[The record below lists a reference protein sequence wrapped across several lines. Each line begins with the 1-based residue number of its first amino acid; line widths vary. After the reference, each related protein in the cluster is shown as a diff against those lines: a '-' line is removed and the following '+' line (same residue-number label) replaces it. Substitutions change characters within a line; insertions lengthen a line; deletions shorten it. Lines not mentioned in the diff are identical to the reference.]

1 MNNNL
6 VDWRFLRGALIFLL
20 LAIIVAAALAYF
32 GLLYEEQRA
41 GEYRQ
46 QETRLTRTHR
56 KYEQL
61 VRDLDLMEQYTNLF
75 NEYKSSGLVG
85 DERRLSWIESLEA
98 VNSRLRLPKLA
109 YNLMPQEDFRRPG
122 FKPPR
127 FVSVKSSPMQ
137 VTMELLHEGDLFS
150 LMDGLEQEISN
161 LFTVDSCRLRL
172 KGQVGKL
179 FDTRKPNL
187 TGECVIRWI
196 TIDVSKK

>member
-1 MNNNL
+1 MKNNI

-20 LAIIVAAALAYF
+20 LAVIASVALIYS
-32 GLLYEEQRA
+32 GQLYETQRA
-41 GEYRQ
+41 AEYRQ
-46 QETRLTRTHR
+46 QEARLSQTHR

-61 VRDLDLMEQYTNLF
+61 VRDLDLMEQYTTQF
-75 NEYKSSGLVG
+75 DAYKSSGLVG

-98 VNSRLRLPKLA
+98 VNRQLRLPKLG
-109 YNLMPQEDFRRPG
+109 YDLLPQEDFRRPD
-122 FKPPR
+122 FKPLR
-127 FVSVKSSPMQ
+127 FVSVRSSPMR
-137 VTMELLHEGDLFS
+137 VNMELLHEGDLIS
-150 LMDGLEQEISN
+150 LISGLEQEISN

>member
-1 MNNNL
+1 MKSNL

-20 LAIIVAAALAYF
+20 LAVIMAAALAYF
-32 GLLYEEQRA
+32 GLFYEEQRA
-41 GEYRQ
+41 AEYRQ
-46 QETRLTRTHR
+46 QETRLSQTHR

-98 VNSRLRLPKLA
+98 VNSRLRLPKLS

-122 FKPPR
+122 FKALR